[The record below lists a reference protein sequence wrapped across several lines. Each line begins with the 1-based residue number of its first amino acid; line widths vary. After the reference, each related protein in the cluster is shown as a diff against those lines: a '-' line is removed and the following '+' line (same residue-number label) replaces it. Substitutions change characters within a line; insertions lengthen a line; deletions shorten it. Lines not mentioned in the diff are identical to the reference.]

1 MGCCLSAEEREQQR
15 ISQLIDMKLEE
26 NRKQASKKRVITF
39 TVLVLGTRESGK
51 TTFIKQMRLIH
62 GYDEADRQR
71 SRKLISQS
79 VYKAMHSLLGG
90 MDTLHIEFEDKRNK
104 TRAQQILAV
113 EPGSVETLE
122 GHADLIKP
130 VWNDSGLQ
138 ICFDR
143 GKEFQLMESTKHYLD
158 ALDRIAAPDY
168 LPTMQ
173 DIVCASAPTTGVV
186 DYPIKLAEGVTLKL
200 VDIGRQRSEVR
211 KWIQCFND
219 VTAVIFLVALSDYDQ
234 VVVESEEQNRLE
246 ESRSLFRTLISCRW
260 LKKSALILILNKKD
274 LLEEKIKSSHLA
286 DYFPD
291 FQGPAQDAISAREY
305 IFRKFAELNPD
316 PEKTIYPYFTCAM
329 HTENM
334 RFVLAAVKDS
344 ILQQNLI
351 KYRLV

>member
-15 ISQLIDMKLEE
+15 ISQLIDMELEE
-26 NRKQASKKRVITF
+26 NRKQASKNRVITI
-39 TVLVLGTRESGK
+39 LVLGTRESGK
-51 TTFIKQMRLIH
+51 TTFIKQMQLIH

-71 SRKLISQS
+71 SRKLVFQS

-143 GKEFQLMESTKHYLD
+143 SKEFQLMESTKYYLD

-186 DYPIKLAEGVTLKL
+186 EYPIKVEGRMCFKL
-200 VDIGRQRSEVR
+200 VDVGRQRSEVR
-211 KWIQCFND
+211 KWIQCFD
-219 VTAVIFLVALSDYDQ
+219 AVTAVIFLVALSDYDH
-234 VVVESEEQNRLE
+234 VVVDSEEQNRLE
-246 ESRSLFRTLISCRW
+246 ESKSIFRTIITCPWFRDSFM
-260 LKKSALILILNKKD
+260 ILILNKKD

-305 IFRKFAELNPD
+305 ILRMFAELNPD
-316 PEKTIYPYFTCAM
+316 PGKTIYRHFTCAM
-329 HTENM
+329 DTENM

-344 ILQQNLI
+344 ILQLSLI
-351 KYRLV
+351 QYRLL

>member
-15 ISQLIDMKLEE
+15 ISQLIDMELEE
-26 NRKQASKKRVITF
+26 NRKQASTNRVVAI
-39 TVLVLGTRESGK
+39 LVLGTRESGK

-71 SRKLISQS
+71 SRKLVFQS

-113 EPGSVETLE
+113 EPGSVEALE

-143 GKEFQLMESTKHYLD
+143 GKEFQLMESTKYYLD
-158 ALDRIAAPDY
+158 ALYRIATPDY

-173 DIVCASAPTTGVV
+173 DIVCASEPTTGAVE
-186 DYPIKLAEGVTLKL
+186 YPVKLAGAPLKL
-200 VDIGRQRSEVR
+200 VDVGRQRSEVR
-211 KWIQCFND
+211 KWIQCFKD
-219 VTAVIFLVALSDYDQ
+219 VTAVIFLVALSDYDH

-246 ESRSLFRTLISCRW
+246 ESRSLFRTIITCRW
-260 LKKSALILILNKKD
+260 LKNSFMILVLNKKD
-274 LLEEKIKSSHLA
+274 LLEEKIKSSNLA

-291 FQGPAQDAISAREY
+291 FRGPALDAISAREY
-305 IFRKFAELNPD
+305 ILRMFAELNQD
-316 PEKTIYPYFTCAM
+316 PQKRIYPHFTCAM
-329 HTENM
+329 DTENVG
-334 RFVLAAVKDS
+334 FVLADVKRGIIEK
-344 ILQQNLI
+344 ILMKNDIL
-351 KYRLV
+351 